1 MVSFKNNSRRDTSGK
16 KKKTELRNKGKIIRM
31 SYKRNINT
39 NLAS

>member
-1 MVSFKNNSRRDTSGK
+1 MTREGILRE